1 MWTTPA
7 GGTLKS
13 GASWPRW
20 RSARRPAPTDPR
32 ALAERSVG
40 WLESV
45 CIFANTEYNLG
56 CSERGSCMARFRFSK
71 AGIDHWIEQ
80 VGIDVRPV
88 VEVRADRMKLED
100 FATWLTEQW
109 PGLYENVVR
118 GPDQFLVTKKFVFP
132 GKGEVEHPTFTLTNR
147 GVSFVFPRKLSMLE
161 GEEPALPPEGTTEIV
176 LHAMKEFKKR
186 WPHAKQIRYGKIMEY
201 IFDCAPESAIR
212 ILAERFCKLAVP
224 DDGELRMHVNRPQGE
239 FNRIIE
245 VQNILKQVP
254 GPDGTL
260 QARSSGIVI
269 KVDFNNRDMREDLEE
284 SKKIHVL
291 HEADEFCREELWGLL
306 NEGD

>member
-1 MWTTPA
+1 M
-7 GGTLKS
+7 G
-13 GASWPRW
+13 
-20 RSARRPAPTDPR
+20 
-32 ALAERSVG
+32 
-40 WLESV
+40 
-45 CIFANTEYNLG
+45 
-56 CSERGSCMARFRFSK
+56 RFKFSK
-71 AGIDHWIEQ
+71 AAVDHWIEQ

-88 VEVRADRMKLED
+88 VEVRADRVKLEE

-161 GEEPALPPEGTTEIV
+161 GEEPPLPSDETTDIV
-176 LHAMKEFKKR
+176 LRAMKKFKEY

-201 IFDCAPESAIR
+201 IFDCAPESAIQ

-224 DDGELRMHVNRPQGE
+224 EDGELRMHVNRPEGE
-239 FNRIIE
+239 FNRIVE
-245 VQNILKQVP
+245 VQNIVKQVR
-254 GPDGTL
+254 GLDGTL
-260 QARSSGIVI
+260 QARGSGIVV
-269 KVDFNNRDMREDLEE
+269 KMDFNNRDMSEDLGEE
-284 SKKIHVL
+284 KKLCIMHQ
-291 HEADEFCREELWGLL
+291 ADEFCQEELWGLL